1 MAKNDSEVG
10 RELVAELERRSGR
23 RIRSREDIA
32 AYLDELSR
40 NAAEKNVKRRTLK
53 NFLLAVLLIG
63 AAGQYYFI
71 DVQLRILAQPNVTV
85 FVPVKGDSAPQRPY
99 I

>member
-1 MAKNDSEVG
+1 M
-10 RELVAELERRSGR
+10 
-23 RIRSREDIA
+23 
-32 AYLDELSR
+32 
-40 NAAEKNVKRRTLK
+40 KRRTLK
-53 NFLLAVLLIG
+53 NFLLAALLIG

-71 DVQLRILAQPNVTV
+71 DVQIRILAQPNVTV

>member
-1 MAKNDSEVG
+1 MAKNDGEVG

-53 NFLLAVLLIG
+53 NFLLAALLIG

>member
-1 MAKNDSEVG
+1 MVETDSEVG
-10 RELVAELERRSGR
+10 RQLVAELERRSGR
-23 RIRSREDIA
+23 RIRSRADID
-32 AYLDELSR
+32 AYLDELRR
-40 NAAEKNVKRRTLK
+40 NAAEKNVRRGYFK
-53 NFLLAVLLIG
+53 NFLLVALLIV

-71 DVQLRILAQPNVTV
+71 DVQLQILAQPNVTV